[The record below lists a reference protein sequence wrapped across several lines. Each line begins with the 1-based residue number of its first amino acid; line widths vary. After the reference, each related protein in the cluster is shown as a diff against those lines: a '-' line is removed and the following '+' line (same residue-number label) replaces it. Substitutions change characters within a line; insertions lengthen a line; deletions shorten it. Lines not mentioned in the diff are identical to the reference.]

1 MIRSK
6 FPRVISVIK
15 LLVAAPLIAT
25 LVVTSIAPAWG
36 EDQLSI
42 SSAPAAD
49 GTIDKERS
57 RFSYQVDPG
66 QSINDEYF
74 VQNSGSTPQVVSV
87 YATDAYN
94 SDDGNFALLDTGV
107 PTTDVGSWVRF
118 ADGSSRVDL
127 TLQAGE
133 SRILNFTV
141 NVPADATPGD
151 HAGGIVVSALTDSGQ
166 VKLDRRIATRLY
178 LRVKG
183 ELQAL
188 MTIGSI
194 DATYDPSWNPF
205 DGTVNL
211 AFTLTNN
218 GNVSLGADTVSRVTG
233 LFGIPFSADNR
244 VEIPELLPGTSRTVS
259 LPISGVG
266 QWLFLTTS
274 VDLVGTIDEDAINP
288 GPMPTAKRDALIFA
302 TPWFAIV
309 TVMVSLLL
317 FLFLRSKRRRDAQRA
332 EEWLEFAAAAAA
344 AEAPE
349 SKDQAAKKPATAKPV
364 SKKPTAT
371 PADRKPS
378 PKRPGK

>member
-1 MIRSK
+1 
-6 FPRVISVIK
+6 
-15 LLVAAPLIAT
+15 
-25 LVVTSIAPAWG
+25 VT
-36 EDQLSI
+36 
-42 SSAPAAD
+42 
-49 GTIDKERS
+49 
-57 RFSYQVDPG
+57 
-66 QSINDEYF
+66 
-74 VQNSGSTPQVVSV
+74 
-87 YATDAYN
+87 
-94 SDDGNFALLDTGV
+94 FAG
-107 PTTDVGSWVRF
+107 G
-118 ADGSSRVDL
+118 ASRVDL
-127 TLQAGE
+127 TLGAGE
-133 SRILNFTV
+133 SRILDFSV

-244 VEIPELLPGTSRTVS
+244 VEIPELLPGTSRTVT

-288 GPMPTAKRDALIFA
+288 GPMPTAKRDALLFA

-309 TVMVSLLL
+309 LLIGSVLL
-317 FLFLRSKRRRDAQRA
+317 FFALRSKRRRDAQRA
-332 EEWLEFAAAAAA
+332 QEWLEFAAAAAEEEAEKAKTQASKKRA
-344 AEAPE
+344 A
-349 SKDQAAKKPATAKPV
+349 T
-364 SKKPTAT
+364 KPTAKKQAAT
-371 PADRKPS
+371 SAATKRA
-378 PKRPGK
+378 PKQPGN